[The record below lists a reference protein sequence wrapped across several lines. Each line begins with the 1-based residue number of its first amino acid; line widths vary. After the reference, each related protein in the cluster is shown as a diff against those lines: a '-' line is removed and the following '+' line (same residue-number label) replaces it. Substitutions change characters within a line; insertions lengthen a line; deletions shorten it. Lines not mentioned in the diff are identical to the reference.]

1 MSTLHHSLRALC
13 LGAAAILCA
22 QGARAQITLPV
33 NPLTLIRGEQPAG
46 EGVAEGRYLAMELEA
61 KLLADPLMA
70 GSQPSL
76 ELGPD
81 GWILKGQFNNQTGRM
96 RAREI
101 VADATGSQPRDKSR
115 VVIYATTPPKPLS
128 PAATKVMAQR
138 LIRDKFQNLSASVR
152 CDSENP
158 GVVQLNGTALC
169 VEDKLE
175 LLRAVH
181 RQKGVVAVEN
191 EIVLSPM
198 IRNGK
203 RVILVSQT
211 GDLALD
217 SLPNSFRA
225 DGGPSETPAQP
236 AAVPARLPA
245 AEQSLPPLPPEVP
258 PPPKGLGRDE
268 ALIPAAGS
276 PLREN
281 RAVSETPEP
290 EASPSA
296 AGSFIARGL
305 PEEAEP
311 ASPNSKPL
319 ARALPE
325 ESEPARPQMRAKT
338 GMLQH
343 PGRAWAGP
351 SAVKVGGQPIA
362 TLRDLNQSSGVQW
375 ATAHQPSRSRAAEL
389 AWLER
394 VQPKNQSTPN
404 AALAGG
410 TATPIASPSQTVVVA
425 SKKAVAGPTAV
436 AKPTMTVVNPA
447 GAAGGLSAR
456 GNSDT
461 QTLNM
466 EKTGSEAGTIQPVRA
481 TLLLDEEVK
490 PSALKQPGG
499 PKPNLAHLESAVR
512 IACAGLVQKVEIEER
527 GGITLVRVTAN
538 DTTSERKAL
547 EALVLLPEIH
557 HPGVKLETKLS
568 R

>member
-22 QGARAQITLPV
+22 RGARAQITLPV

-61 KLLADPLMA
+61 KLLADPLVA

-81 GWILKGQFNNQTGRM
+81 GWILKGQFNNQAGRM

-138 LIRDKFQNLSASVR
+138 LIREKFQNLSASVR

-217 SLPNSFRA
+217 SLPTSFRA

-236 AAVPARLPA
+236 AAVPARSPA
-245 AEQSLPPLPPEVP
+245 AEQPLPPLPPEVP
-258 PPPKGLGRDE
+258 PPPKGLSRDE
-268 ALIPAAGS
+268 ALIPAGS
-276 PLREN
+276 SSPEN
-281 RAVSETPEP
+281 KIVTEAPKP

-296 AGSFIARGL
+296 GGSFIARGL
-305 PEEAEP
+305 PEEVES
-311 ASPNSKPL
+311 ASPTVRPL
-319 ARALPE
+319 VRAIPE
-325 ESEPARPQMRAKT
+325 ESEPARPQVRAKT
-338 GMLQH
+338 GMLHH

-351 SAVKVGGQPIA
+351 AAVKVGGQPIA

-375 ATAHQPSRSRAAEL
+375 VTAHQPTRSRAAEL

-394 VQPKNQSTPN
+394 VQPKALPTPE

-410 TATPIASPSQTVVVA
+410 NAAPKASASQTVVVA
-425 SKKAVAGPTAV
+425 SKKVVAAPTMV
-436 AKPTMTVVNPA
+436 APQTMTVVHPA
-447 GAAGGLSAR
+447 GAAGGFAAR
-456 GNSDT
+456 GISDT
-461 QTLNM
+461 QTLDK
-466 EKTGSEAGTIQPVRA
+466 EKVGSDAGTIQPVRA

-490 PSALKQPGG
+490 PSALNQPAGA
-499 PKPNLAHLESAVR
+499 KPNLAHLESAVR

>member
-1 MSTLHHSLRALC
+1 MSPLHHSLRALC
-13 LGAAAILCA
+13 LGAAAILCTRGA
-22 QGARAQITLPV
+22 QAQITLPV

-81 GWILKGQFNNQTGRM
+81 GWILKGQFNNQAGRM

-101 VADATGSQPRDKSR
+101 VTDTTGNRPLDKSR

-138 LIRDKFQNLSASVR
+138 LLREKFQSLSGSIR
-152 CDSENP
+152 CDSEYP
-158 GVVQLNGTALC
+158 GVVQLNGSALC

-198 IRNGK
+198 MRNGK

-217 SLPNSFRA
+217 RLPTSFRA
-225 DGGPSETPAQP
+225 DGGPLETPAQP
-236 AAVPARLPA
+236 AVAPAREPSA
-245 AEQSLPPLPPEVP
+245 AQPLPPLPPEVP
-258 PPPKGLGRDE
+258 PPPKGLTRDE
-268 ALIPAAGS
+268 ALLPVES
-276 PLREN
+276 TQRETIFV
-281 RAVSETPEP
+281 AEAPKPEGN
-290 EASPSA
+290 PSA
-296 AGSFIARGL
+296 GAPFIARGL

-311 ASPNSKPL
+311 AAEPHRAP
-319 ARALPE
+319 ARSLPE
-325 ESEPARPQMRAKT
+325 KT
-338 GMLQH
+338 EAASNPVRTKAGRVLH
-343 PGRAWAGP
+343 PGRAWTGP

-362 TLRDLNQSSGVQW
+362 TLRDLNQDSGVSW
-375 ATAHQPSRSRAAEL
+375 GTAHQPTRSRAAEL

-394 VQPKNQSTPN
+394 VQPKISPTPDT
-404 AALAGG
+404 AVAGG
-410 TATPIASPSQTVVVA
+410 TAAPKASQNQPVVMAAKKVPAAPIAA
-425 SKKAVAGPTAV
+425 ST
-436 AKPTMTVVNPA
+436 PTMTVVHPA
-447 GAAGGLSAR
+447 GAAGALAAR
-456 GNSDT
+456 GVSDT
-461 QTLNM
+461 QIFDN
-466 EKTGSEAGTIQPVRA
+466 EKAGTDLGSIQPVRA
-481 TLLLDEEVK
+481 TLISEEEVK
-490 PSALKQPGG
+490 PTVLNQPAGA
-499 PKPNLAHLESAVR
+499 KPNLAHLESAVR